1 MRGCVF
7 LYFAQKK
14 GNDREVSMSGRPQ
27 KNIFLLLLCLI
38 LVLLISACTELRLRT
53 LPSPEP
59 TAKLRV
65 LFLPITD
72 TLFQGRYWAIPHNVY
87 AEQMSVP
94 VRKFLQTTGI
104 YEVVPQEDIKTVLR
118 ETAVESISWDTGD
131 WEAAKKLGQALHADY
146 VIICRR
152 GFHGFYYFRMLL
164 VNLET
169 GKVYET
175 SNHPGSHL
183 SGSAHRE
190 EYRKIVRASHR
201 EIFNQAKGD
210 MLATAFRK
218 GRTMHTAPVLIKSP
232 GVPTST
238 PESRPPAVLPITPS
252 TPPSAREERLPA
264 ATTEKAPPTPPPP
277 LTVAVQK
284 PSLQRKS
291 LQEKT
296 GPLIMEGKESGKP
309 RIVVYDLETPPPM
322 QVAGLIITEAL
333 REEIHKIGS
342 FDIVNREDLSR
353 AMDELKL
360 RQSGL
365 VQEQGAVQLGHWLAA
380 RQSVTGRLG
389 SLGSSTVLQTKR
401 TDIETMGTLSFGSL
415 TAPAGREEDFLNG
428 LPELA
433 RKLLQKQ

>member
-1 MRGCVF
+1 MT
-7 LYFAQKK
+7 
-14 GNDREVSMSGRPQ
+14 GRPQ
-27 KNIFLLLLCLI
+27 KKFFLLLPCLI
-38 LVLLISACTELRLRT
+38 LVLLLSACTELRLRT

-72 TLFQGRYWAIPHNVY
+72 TLFQGRYWAVPHNVY
-87 AEQMSVP
+87 AEQMSIP
-94 VRKFLQTTGI
+94 VRKFLQSTGI
-104 YEVVPQEDIKTVLR
+104 YEVVPQEDIKTVLG
-118 ETAVESISWDTGD
+118 ETAVESIPWDTGD
-131 WEAAKKLGQALHADY
+131 WEAARKVGQALHADY
-146 VIICRR
+146 VIVCRR
-152 GFHGFYYFRMLL
+152 GFQGFYYFRMLL
-164 VNLET
+164 VNLAT

-183 SGSAHRE
+183 YGSAARE
-190 EYRKIVRASHR
+190 EYRKIVRTSYR

-210 MLATAFRK
+210 MLATALRK
-218 GRTMHTAPVLIKSP
+218 GRTIHTAPVLMKSP
-232 GVPTST
+232 GVPTSP
-238 PESRPPAVLPITPS
+238 PESRPPVVVPITPA
-252 TPPSAREERLPA
+252 TPPSVREESLP
-264 ATTEKAPPTPPPP
+264 ATTEKVPPLPPP

-291 LQEKT
+291 LQEKA
-296 GPLIMEGKESGKP
+296 GPLIIEGKESGKP

-333 REEIHKIGS
+333 REEIHKVGS

-353 AMDELKL
+353 AIDELKL
-360 RQSGL
+360 QQSGL
-365 VQEQGAVQLGHWLAA
+365 VQEQGAVQMGRWLAA
-380 RQSVTGRLG
+380 QQSVTGQLG

-401 TDIETMGTLSFGSL
+401 TDIETMGALSFGSL

-433 RKLLQKQ
+433 RKLLLKP

>member
-1 MRGCVF
+1 MGRRVF
-7 LYFAQKK
+7 LYFAQQK
-14 GNDREVSMSGRPQ
+14 GNDREVSMTRRPQ
-27 KNIFLLLLCLI
+27 KKIFLLLLCLI
-38 LVLLISACTELRLRT
+38 LVLLMSACTELRLRT

-65 LFLPITD
+65 FFIPITD
-72 TLFQGRYWAIPHNVY
+72 PLFQGRYWAVPHNVY

-94 VRKFLQTTGI
+94 VRKFLQRTGI
-104 YEVVPQEDIKTVLR
+104 YEVVPQENIKTVLG
-118 ETAVESISWDTGD
+118 ETAVESIHWDTGD
-131 WEAAKKLGQALHADY
+131 WEAARKVGRALHADY
-146 VIICRR
+146 IIICRR
-152 GFHGFYYFRMLL
+152 GFQGFYYFRMLL
-164 VNLET
+164 VNLAT

-183 SGSAHRE
+183 SGSAARE
-190 EYRKIVRASHR
+190 EYMKIVRASYR

-218 GRTMHTAPVLIKSP
+218 GRTIHTAPVLMKSP
-232 GVPTST
+232 GVPTSP
-238 PESRPPAVLPITPS
+238 PESRPPVVVPITPV
-252 TPPSAREERLPA
+252 TPPSVREESLP
-264 ATTEKAPPTPPPP
+264 ATTEKVPPPPPP
-277 LTVAVQK
+277 LSAAVQK

-291 LQEKT
+291 LQEKS
-296 GPLIMEGKESGKP
+296 GPLIMEGKKSGKP

-333 REEIHKIGS
+333 REEIHKVGS

-353 AMDELKL
+353 AIDELKL
-360 RQSGL
+360 QQSGL
-365 VQEQGAVQLGHWLAA
+365 VQEQGAVQMGRWLAA
-380 RQSVTGRLG
+380 QQSVTGQLG

-401 TDIETMGTLSFGSL
+401 TDIETMGALSFGSL

-433 RKLLQKQ
+433 RKLLLKP